1 MNIIF
6 PNPKEIHAYQ
16 NEDGSYKVV
25 VKNPVFTR
33 FGLPYEK
40 YMGDTETTIIN
51 CKISMKVRAKSGEYM
66 IGGKDGKENGTASL

>member
-1 MNIIF
+1 MNF

-33 FGLPYEK
+33 FGLPDGK
-40 YMGDTETTIIN
+40 YMGYTETTIIN
-51 CKISMKVRAKSGEYM
+51 CKISMKVIAKSGEYA
-66 IGGKDGKENGTASL
+66 IGGKDGKENETASL